1 MAKIFEICDY
11 LNSICPENLAE
22 EWDNVGFLIG
32 DKKSE
37 VTKIMVCLDVDLS
50 VAKEACE
57 NKANLIISHHPVIF
71 NPVKRL
77 TEDNEKLLRYL
88 IKNDI
93 SVYSAHTNLDVVSDG
108 LNDLLA
114 KKIGLE
120 KCEILVPT
128 KEFNGKMCG
137 YGRFSKLEKPQKL
150 KDVLKNIKQ
159 SLGNENL
166 KFSGNEEKIIEY
178 VAVNS
183 GGGSS
188 MMEFCFDKKIDLY
201 ITGDFKYNLI
211 RDAYENDFAIVD
223 AGHYET
229 EIIAMDWFHEK
240 LTEKFS
246 DIEIIKSC
254 ENKNPVNF
262 LYN

>member
-1 MAKIFEICDY
+1 MAKIYEICDY

-32 DKKSE
+32 DKSKD

-50 VAKEACE
+50 VAKEAYE
-57 NKANLIISHHPVIF
+57 NKANFIISHHPVIF

-93 SVYSAHTNLDVVSDG
+93 SVYSAHTNLDVVCGG

-114 KKIGLE
+114 KKTGLE
-120 KCEILVPT
+120 NTEILVPV
-128 KEFNGKMCG
+128 KEFDGKMCG
-137 YGRFSKLEKPQKL
+137 YGRYAKLEKPAKL
-150 KDVLKNIKQ
+150 KDVLNSIKQ

-166 KFSGNEEKIIEY
+166 RFCGDEEKNIEY

-211 RDAYENDFAIVD
+211 RDAYENDFAVID

-229 EIIAMDWFHEK
+229 EIIAMDWFLEK
-240 LTEKFS
+240 LNVKFN
-246 DIEIIKSC
+246 DIDIIKSK
-254 ENKNPVNF
+254 ENKNPVSF
-262 LYN
+262 LKN